1 MANKKLTKREKML
14 LYLLFCL
21 VIITGILFFFILP
34 AMSRNVELS
43 GQIDGIEIQLQ
54 EMQIMKDGLSD
65 SLSSAADLEEK
76 TNALYENL
84 FTNDITDEALD
95 VFVTQIALDAGISPQ
110 NLTINTPEFRG
121 VGTYMGSTDTTDDTA
136 AEQEDSQVGSLVFNL
151 LVNGECSYSSFVKL
165 VDAYQSK
172 PQLLIGAATFL
183 QGSTAES
190 AGTFSISLDVYTL
203 PPHGTSVAYIT
214 EEE

>member
-21 VIITGILFFFILP
+21 VIITGILFFFVLP
-34 AMSRNVELS
+34 AVSRNVELS
-43 GQIDGIEIQLQ
+43 GQIDGTEIQLK

-65 SLSSAADLEEK
+65 SLSSVADLEEK

-95 VFVTQIALDAGISPQ
+95 VFVTQIALDAGVSPQ

-121 VGTYMGSTDTTDDTA
+121 VSTYMDTTDDTA
-136 AEQEDSQVGSLVFNL
+136 AEQEDSQVGSIVFNL
-151 LVNGECSYSSFVKL
+151 LVNGECSYNSFVKL